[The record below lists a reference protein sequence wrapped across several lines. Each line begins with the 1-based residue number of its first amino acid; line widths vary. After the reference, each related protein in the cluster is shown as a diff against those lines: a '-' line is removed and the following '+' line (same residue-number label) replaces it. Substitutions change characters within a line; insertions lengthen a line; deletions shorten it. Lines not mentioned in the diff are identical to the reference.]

1 MNTRFVIVPLLSLA
15 LAACG
20 AKPSEPPKEG
30 AAGKAAASAPVARAL
45 STADVMAAKPRV
57 LAATI
62 AFTGSLNALTSGT
75 VAAEVEA
82 RVKEVRVREGEAVKR
97 GQVLA
102 VLDAEVLSQSVT
114 EQNAQVANT
123 EARLRLAKVKLEKQ
137 RELLHKGFIS
147 QIAYDEFDS
156 DYRVKEGEAKAQ
168 ATQLAR
174 ARRLLADTQ
183 IRAPIDGVVYERKI
197 NPGEV
202 AGKNAVLFAIADLSV
217 LEIAATV
224 PARLIS
230 QIQPGMQAGFSVDGL
245 TEPQRGE
252 VVRINPVAVAGTRS
266 FTLYIRVKNPEH
278 KLKAGQF
285 AKGGIVLRQVSDQI
299 VLPLP
304 AIHDPDGQPWVL
316 VARQG
321 RLERRPVE
329 LLLRSEADRLAAVA
343 GVKPG
348 EHVIAVD
355 LVGVKAGDPVSLP
368 GGKL

>member
-1 MNTRFVIVPLLSLA
+1 MNTRFVSVLTLLLA
-15 LAACG
+15 LTACSG
-20 AKPSEPPKEG
+20 KPSEAPQT
-30 AAGKAAASAPVARAL
+30 AAGKGGASAPAARAL
-45 STADVMAAKPRV
+45 SSADVVVATPRP

-62 AFTGSLNALTSGT
+62 SFTGSLNALTSGSL
-75 VAAEVEA
+75 AAEVEA

-202 AGKNAVLFAIADLSV
+202 AGKSAVLFAIADLSV

-230 QIQPGMQAGFSVDGL
+230 QIQPGMRASFTVDGQS
-245 TEPQRGE
+245 EPQHGE
-252 VVRINPVAVAGTRS
+252 VVRINPVAVPGTRS
-266 FTLYIRVKNPEH
+266 FTLYIRVKNPEQR
-278 KLKAGQF
+278 LKVGQF
-285 AKGGIVLRQVSDQI
+285 AKGGIVLKQLDGQV

-304 AIHDPDGQPWVL
+304 AIHDPDGQAWVM
-316 VARQG
+316 VVKKG
-321 RLERRPVE
+321 RLERRPVR
-329 LLLRSEADRLAAVA
+329 LLLRSEADRLAAVEGVTA
-343 GVKPG
+343 GEP
-348 EHVIAVD
+348 VIAVD

-368 GGKL
+368 SGKF